1 MTKITR
7 SAGLYLPHY
16 GDRYSTDFLGGP
28 AVPLIDKSESFLL
41 SFRSQD
47 TPTAISSATF
57 RMLMKRTGL
66 NHTEIAHLALRQMA
80 NQYLPHYEMDNGPVT
95 AKQSAAIRAH
105 STALNTPD
113 ESFSEGLFD

>member
-1 MTKITR
+1 MTEITR
-7 SAGLYLPHY
+7 STGLYLPHY
-16 GDRYSTDFLGGP
+16 EDRYSTDSLGGS
-28 AVPLIDKSESFLL
+28 AVPLIDKSESFRL